1 MSCGFAAFSTSS
13 VVLQNWIRNRRRPAG
28 TYQQPQMREQQ
39 QQQQH
44 IAIPSCVHNA
54 VAVTVPQFSTVPIA
68 VRTPPTLTTIT
79 GAPPESKRI
88 CLDMPDSELN
98 SRLPCHYH
106 KHTTPPVVAPSSS
119 PVSTRP
125 NTYIT
130 TIPLVIKV
138 RLADSGESDFVEI
151 ELEMLSFQALLRACC
166 EELDISIIE
175 VGKIRKL
182 PNVLIRKDKDV
193 QRLKSGQELELVL
206 KMPTSLPTTYTINPY
221 AGVNSSHTVQ
231 LLNVN
236 PIMTRELDNGAD
248 TLTEIPSSL
257 T

>member
-1 MSCGFAAFSTSS
+1 MS
-13 VVLQNWIRNRRRPAG
+13 
-28 TYQQPQMREQQ
+28 
-39 QQQQH
+39 
-44 IAIPSCVHNA
+44 
-54 VAVTVPQFSTVPIA
+54 
-68 VRTPPTLTTIT
+68 TIY
-79 GAPPESKRI
+79 I
-88 CLDMPDSELN
+88 
-98 SRLPCHYH
+98 LPCHYYH
-106 KHTTPPVVAPSSS
+106 KHTTPPAAAPTSS

-125 NTYIT
+125 NAYIT

-138 RLADSGESDFVEI
+138 RLADSGESDFVEV
-151 ELEMLSFQALLRACC
+151 ELEILSFQALLRACC

-175 VGKIRKL
+175 VSKIRKL

-206 KMPTSLPTTYTINPY
+206 KAPTTTYTINPY
-221 AGVNSSHTVQ
+221 AAVNSSHTVQ

-236 PIMTRELDNGAD
+236 PIMTREMDNGASVGD

>member
-1 MSCGFAAFSTSS
+1 MSS
-13 VVLQNWIRNRRRPAG
+13 VLQNWIRNRRRPAG

-44 IAIPSCVHNA
+44 LAIPSCVHSA

-88 CLDMPDSELN
+88 CLDMPDSEYN
-98 SRLPCHYH
+98 SRLPCNFH
-106 KHTTPPVVAPSSS
+106 KHTPPAVAPSSS
-119 PVSTRP
+119 PVLTTRP

-130 TIPLVIKV
+130 TIPLVVKV
-138 RLADSGESDFVEI
+138 RLADSGESDFVEV

-166 EELDISIIE
+166 EELDVSIIE
-175 VGKIRKL
+175 VSKIRKL

-193 QRLKSGQELELVL
+193 QRLRTGQELEMVL
-206 KMPTSLPTTYTINPY
+206 KAPTSLPTTYTINPY
-221 AGVNSSHTVQ
+221 AAVNSSHTVQ
-231 LLNVN
+231 LIVL
-236 PIMTRELDNGAD
+236 
-248 TLTEIPSSL
+248 
-257 T
+257 